1 MLKDKKV
8 AIAVSFAYFLCWYLV
23 YIFYS
28 PIVTIRVIENALK
41 QKNVELLDDYIDFN
55 SIQHSVISQLKTDL
69 ILKATEKKELK
80 GISDPLFIA
89 NVSSSNKMIE
99 DFIKLFLSK
108 NGFFRLF
115 EMSESNL
122 DTPNTIH
129 ARNFISSLQSES
141 FIKDDSIY
149 LRSFRSIE
157 VNGYNKSGLQ
167 HKFILTFRYY
177 RWVLTDFIIDL
188 HEVEDKKVIKFIS
201 HFNKLELR

>member
-99 DFIKLFLSK
+99 DF
-108 NGFFRLF
+108 N
-115 EMSESNL
+115 E
-122 DTPNTIH
+122 
-129 ARNFISSLQSES
+129 
-141 FIKDDSIY
+141 
-149 LRSFRSIE
+149 E
-157 VNGYNKSGLQ
+157 VGL
-167 HKFILTFRYY
+167 L
-177 RWVLTDFIIDL
+177 
-188 HEVEDKKVIKFIS
+188 
-201 HFNKLELR
+201 